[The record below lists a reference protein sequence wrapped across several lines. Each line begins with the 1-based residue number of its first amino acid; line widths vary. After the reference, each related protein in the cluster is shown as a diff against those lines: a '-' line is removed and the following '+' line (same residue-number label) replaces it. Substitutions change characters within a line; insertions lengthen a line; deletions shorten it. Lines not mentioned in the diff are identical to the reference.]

1 MVHNIGLTSAPD
13 GHHTAGRDILLAH
26 PPEELDE
33 EERLMVA
40 LTTYLQRKR
49 VTSKILDGKTSQ
61 DPFDGLRKRARRDAL
76 ALAALMRMAD
86 GLDYS
91 QTQSTELAEVVRKDK
106 GVDIEVTGPYAAIDA
121 ARAQEKSDLWRLLFE
136 TELRFRPADLT
147 GDFVPYPGE
156 GQVTGTSIDLM
167 PEELPEHPE
176 VSADDGMPEA
186 ARKIL
191 AFHFQH
197 MLYHEP
203 GTRAGEDIEELHD
216 MRVATRRMRAALRV
230 FDEYLDEKKLK
241 SFRKGVKRTGGKLGT
256 VRDLDVFWDKTQRYL
271 DELPPERQNDL
282 MPLRE
287 VWEMERE
294 RARERL
300 LTYLD
305 SKRYRK
311 FKEQSVEL
319 LEAGD
324 VWDVPALTKKGEAIP
339 QRVRHVVP
347 VAIYER
353 VAAVL
358 AYGEWVSG
366 PDVSLKRLHRLRIAG
381 KRLRY
386 TLEFFEEVLAPQT
399 GDLIKQMKR
408 LQDHLGDLQD
418 AVVASELL
426 RDFLTWGTW
435 GHSEESK
442 GTKRRTEPVVAPGVA
457 IYMADKQ
464 AELQRLLGTF
474 PELWAYFQS
483 PAFKQAVAVA
493 VAPL

>member
-1 MVHNIGLTSAPD
+1 MVTL
-13 GHHTAGRDILLAH
+13 
-26 PPEELDE
+26 
-33 EERLMVA
+33 V
-40 LTTYLQRKR
+40 
-49 VTSKILDGKTSQ
+49 
-61 DPFDGLRKRARRDAL
+61 
-76 ALAALMRMAD
+76 
-86 GLDYS
+86 
-91 QTQSTELAEVVRKDK
+91 LAELGLATSPVQLSN
-106 GVDIEVTGPYAAIDA
+106 I
-121 ARAQEKSDLWRLLFE
+121 Q
-136 TELRFRPADLT
+136 
-147 GDFVPYPGE
+147 PGQGE
-156 GQVTGTSIDLM
+156 AVGTAIDLM
-167 PEELPEHPE
+167 PEGLPEHPD

-230 FDEYLDEKKLK
+230 FGEYLDEKRLK
-241 SFRKGVKRTGGKLGT
+241 SFRKGVERTGGKLGS

-271 DELPPERQNDL
+271 DGLPPERQNDL

-287 VWEMERE
+287 AWEMERE

-300 LTYLD
+300 LVYLD
-305 SKRYRK
+305 SKRYHK
-311 FKEQSVEL
+311 FKERSIEL
-319 LEAGD
+319 LERGD
-324 VWDVPALTKKGEAIP
+324 VWDVPALTKKGEAMP

-347 VAIYER
+347 VAVYER
-353 VAAVL
+353 VAAIL
-358 AYGEWVSG
+358 AYNEWVNG
-366 PDVSLKRLHRLRIAG
+366 PDVPLKRLHRLRIAG

-435 GHSEESK
+435 GHSEDKK
-442 GTKRRTEPVVAPGVA
+442 GTKRPVQPVVAPGVA
-457 IYMADKQ
+457 VYMADKQ
-464 AELQRLLGTF
+464 AELQRLLSTF
-474 PELWAYFQS
+474 PEVWAYFQS